1 MNIKIETRPVGEY
14 LDVSLEIDSLT
25 IDGGLI
31 DKEEA
36 ASLRDQLIDVVT
48 ELIEYIDEQ
57 D

>member
-1 MNIKIETRPVGEY
+1 MNIKIEARPVGEY

-36 ASLRDQLIDVVT
+36 ESLRDQLIDVVT